1 MLLAMFATFAGFL
14 NDGDEV
20 ICIEPF
26 FDQYIVCWRMT
37 MMIIMYTCI
46 LMCSN
51 DNNLVQHYNER
62 W

>member
-26 FDQYIVCWRMT
+26 FDQYIVCSRMT